1 MASRRYTILIAD
13 RTSGVV
19 RRVTI
24 SARPAVAVAC
34 AMVTLPVLIGVGAAW
49 KAKSDVDGLYSSQ
62 QALEARKR
70 QLSNRYFRTLRSNRI
85 ASVGH
90 FDLGAQAAL
99 DPTLARTMEKP
110 GPREVARHGWQ
121 RHTR

>member
-1 MASRRYTILIAD
+1 MPSRRYTILIAD

-49 KAKSDVDGLYSSQ
+49 KAKSEVAALYASNQLSS
-62 QALEARKR
+62 RKR
-70 QLSNRYFRTLRSNRI
+70 QLPKRDRRALRPDRI
-85 ASVGH
+85 AAV
-90 FDLGAQAAL
+90 
-99 DPTLARTMEKP
+99 
-110 GPREVARHGWQ
+110 RH
-121 RHTR
+121 R